1 MQDKIIQEFLAG
13 HSIFALA
20 LRYGRTQGQ
29 IETVLRVALSGPP
42 TVQEEVDCYPRMLR
56 YC

>member
-1 MQDKIIQEFLAG
+1 MPDQIIQEFLAG

-29 IETVLRVALSGPP
+29 IECILRVALSVPP
-42 TVQEEVDCYPRMLR
+42 VAQQEADCYPRTLR

>member
-1 MQDKIIQEFLAG
+1 MRDQIIQEFLAG

-20 LRYGRTQGQ
+20 LRYGHTQGQ
-29 IETVLRVALSGPP
+29 IEAVLRVALSPP
-42 TVQEEVDCYPRMLR
+42 PVVQEEADCHPRALR

>member
-29 IETVLRVALSGPP
+29 IECILRVALSGPP
-42 TVQEEVDCYPRMLR
+42 AAQEEAECFPRVLR
-56 YC
+56 YS